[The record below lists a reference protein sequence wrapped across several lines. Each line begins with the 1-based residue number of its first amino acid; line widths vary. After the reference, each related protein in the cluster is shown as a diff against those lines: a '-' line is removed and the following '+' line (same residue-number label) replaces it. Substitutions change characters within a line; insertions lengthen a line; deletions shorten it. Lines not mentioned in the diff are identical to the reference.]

1 MASFNKV
8 ILMGNLTRDVELRVT
23 PSGMNIG
30 KLSIAMNR
38 VFTVNQE
45 RREEVTFVECDC
57 FGKVAE
63 NIAKY
68 FKKGKPIL
76 IEGRLKLDQ
85 WEDKT
90 TGDKRSKLGV
100 VIETFS
106 FVGGGKGDSSD
117 SADSGDGYSSSDSP
131 AMPPPPPPPPPAPK
145 VGVEK
150 GGYFNQKQPELPQ
163 GANLDDDVPF

>member
-63 NIAKY
+63 NIARY
-68 FKKGKPIL
+68 FKRGKPIL

-117 SADSGDGYSSSDSP
+117 SGAADDGYSPPDSP
-131 AMPPPPPPPPPAPK
+131 GMPPPPPPPPPPPR
-145 VGVEK
+145 VSVER
-150 GGYFNQKQPELPQ
+150 GGYFNQKQQELPQ